1 MAKVSEMK
9 IPTTFKKP
17 KESKMKTP
25 TMPDKIDNNA
35 VINLKWF
42 IILFILLWEE
52 PDLIDATIKL
62 INNVADYFLI
72 K

>member
-1 MAKVSEMK
+1 
-9 IPTTFKKP
+9 
-17 KESKMKTP
+17 MKTP
-25 TMPDKIDNNA
+25 TKFKKLKESQMKATYDKVDNNSA
-35 VINLKWF
+35 AINLKWF
-42 IILFILLWEE
+42 IILFILVIGD

>member
-1 MAKVSEMK
+1 MK
-9 IPTTFKKP
+9 IPTKFKKL
-17 KESKMKTP
+17 KENQMKATY
-25 TMPDKIDNNA
+25 DKVDNNSA
-35 VINLKWF
+35 AINLKWF